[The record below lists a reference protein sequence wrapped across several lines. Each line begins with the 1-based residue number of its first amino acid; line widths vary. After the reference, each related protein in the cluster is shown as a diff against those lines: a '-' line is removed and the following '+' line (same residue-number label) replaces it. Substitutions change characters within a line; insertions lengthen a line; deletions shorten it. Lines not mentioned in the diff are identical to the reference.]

1 MFSNAQNSSS
11 RPRARITE
19 GRYNVARKTP
29 IERYRNIGISAHID
43 AGKTTTT
50 ERILFYTGVSHKL
63 GEVHD
68 GAATTDWMV
77 QEQERGITIT
87 SAAVTCF
94 WNGMDNSFPEHRFN
108 IIDTPGHV
116 DFTIEVERSMRV
128 LDGACMVYC
137 AVGGVQPQSETVW
150 RQATKYRV
158 PRLAFVN
165 KMDRSGA
172 NFYKVVDQMK
182 TRLKAN
188 PVPVVIP
195 IGAEDGF
202 KGVVDLLKMKAIIWD
217 EPSQGMKFEY
227 HDIPAELV
235 ETAEEWRANMV
246 EAAAEANE
254 DLMNKYLE
262 EGELSEEEVIAGL
275 RARTLSCEIQPMLC
289 GTAFKNKG
297 VQRMLDA
304 VIQYLPSPIDIPPV
318 AGVDDDEK
326 EVVRYAKDDEKFSA
340 LAFKLMTDPFVG
352 QLTFIRVYSGV
363 LESGSTV
370 LNSVKNKKERIGRIL
385 QMHANDREEIK
396 EVLAGDI
403 AAVVGLKDVT
413 TGETLC
419 DVSAP
424 VILERMVFPDPVI
437 HVAVEPKTKSDQE
450 KMGLALGRLAAE
462 DPSFR
467 VRTDEESGQTII
479 SGMGELHL
487 EIIVD
492 RMKREFNVEAN
503 VGAPQVAY
511 RETIRKAA
519 MDVEGKF
526 VKQSGGRGQYGHVV
540 INLEPAEQ
548 GKGYEFVDAVKGGV
562 VPREYIPAVDKGIQ
576 ETLPNGVLAGF
587 PVVDVKVTLHFGSYH
602 DVDSNENAF
611 KMAGSMA
618 FKDAMRKASPV
629 LLEPM
634 MAVVVE
640 TPEDYMGN
648 VMGDLSGR
656 RGIVQG
662 MDDIPGGMK
671 EIKAE
676 VPLAEMFGY
685 ATQLRSLT
693 QGRATYSMEFKH
705 YSEAPKSVAEAVIS
719 SRK

>member
-1 MFSNAQNSSS
+1 
-11 RPRARITE
+11 
-19 GRYNVARKTP
+19 VARKTP

-50 ERILFYTGVSHKL
+50 ERILYYTGVNHKI

-68 GAATTDWMV
+68 GAATMDWME

-87 SAAVTCF
+87 SAATTCF
-94 WNGMDNSFPEHRFN
+94 WKGMDMSYPEHRFN

-150 RQATKYRV
+150 RQANKYKV

-165 KMDRSGA
+165 KMDRTGA
-172 NFYKVVDQMK
+172 NFFKVVDQMR
-182 TRLKAN
+182 TRLSAN
-188 PVPVVIP
+188 PVPIVIP
-195 IGAEDGF
+195 IGAEDTF
-202 KGVVDLLKMKAIIWD
+202 TGVVDLIKMKAIIWD
-217 EPSQGMKFEY
+217 EASQGMKFSYE
-227 HDIPAELV
+227 DIPAELV
-235 ETAEEWRANMV
+235 EPAKKWREQMV
-246 EAAAEANE
+246 EAAAEASE
-254 DLMNKYLE
+254 DLMNEYLE
-262 EGELSEEEVIAGL
+262 AGELSEEKIKLGL
-275 RARTLSCEIQPMLC
+275 RLRTIGCEIQPMLC

-304 VIQYLPSPIDIPPV
+304 VIELLPSPVDIPPV
-318 AGVDDDEK
+318 QGVDEDEK
-326 EVVRYAKDDEKFSA
+326 EVARRADDGEKFSA
-340 LAFKLMTDPFVG
+340 LAFKLMTDPYVG

-363 LESGSTV
+363 LNSGATIY
-370 LNSVKNKKERIGRIL
+370 NPVKGKKERIGRIL
-385 QMHANDREEIK
+385 QMHANNREEIK

-403 AAVVGLKDVT
+403 AACVGLKEVT

-419 DVSAP
+419 DPDAP
-424 VILERMVFPDPVI
+424 VILERMVFPEPVI
-437 HVAVEPKTKSDQE
+437 HVAVEPKTKADQE
-450 KMGLALGRLAAE
+450 KMGIALNRLAQE

-511 RETIRKAA
+511 REAIRKA
-519 MDVEGKF
+519 VEQEGKF
-526 VKQSGGRGQYGHVV
+526 VKQSGGRGQYGHVW
-540 INLEPAEQ
+540 IKLEPNEQ
-548 GKGYEFVDAVKGGV
+548 GKGYEFVDAIKGGT
-562 VPREYIPAVDKGIQ
+562 VPREYIPAVDKGLQ
-576 ETLPNGVLAGF
+576 DTLPNGVLAGF
-587 PVVDVKVTLHFGSYH
+587 PVVDVKVTLFDGSYH

-611 KMAGSMA
+611 KMAASMA
-618 FKDAMRKASPV
+618 FKDAMRKANPV

-634 MAVVVE
+634 MSVEVE

-662 MDDIPGGMK
+662 MEDLPGGIK
-671 EIKAE
+671 AIKAE

-705 YSEAPKSVAEAVIS
+705 YNEAPKNVADAVIN
-719 SRK
+719 KK

>member
-1 MFSNAQNSSS
+1 MA
-11 RPRARITE
+11 
-19 GRYNVARKTP
+19 
-29 IERYRNIGISAHID
+29 
-43 AGKTTTT
+43 
-50 ERILFYTGVSHKL
+50 
-63 GEVHD
+63 
-68 GAATTDWMV
+68 

-94 WNGMDNSFPEHRFN
+94 WKGMDQSFPEHRFN

-150 RQATKYRV
+150 RQATKYKV

-172 NFYKVVDQMK
+172 NFFKVVDQMR
-182 TRLKAN
+182 TRLSAN
-188 PVPVVIP
+188 PVPVVLP
-195 IGAEDGF
+195 IGAEDTF
-202 KGVVDLLKMKAIIWD
+202 VGVVDLLKMKAIFWD
-217 EPSQGMKFEY
+217 EASQGMKFDY
-227 HDIPAELV
+227 RDIPEDLV
-235 ETAEEWRANMV
+235 SVSEEWREKMV
-246 EAAAEANE
+246 EAAAEASE
-254 DLMNKYLE
+254 ELMNKYLE
-262 EGELSEEEVIAGL
+262 NGSLSEEEVIAGL
-275 RARTLSCEIQPMLC
+275 RARTLACEIQPMLC

-304 VIQYLPSPIDIPPV
+304 VIQYLPSPVDIPPV
-318 AGVDDDEK
+318 AGIDDDEK
-326 EVVRYAKDDEKFSA
+326 EVVRHALDSEKFSA

-370 LNSVKNKKERIGRIL
+370 LNSVKGKKERIGRLL

-403 AAVVGLKDVT
+403 AAAVGLKDVT

-419 DVSAP
+419 DPAAP
-424 VILERMVFPDPVI
+424 IILERMIFPDPVI
-437 HVAVEPKTKSDQE
+437 HVAVEPKTKGDQE
-450 KMGLALGRLAAE
+450 KMGIALGRLAAE

-511 RETIRKAA
+511 REAIRKA
-519 MDVEGKF
+519 VEQEGKF
-526 VKQSGGRGQYGHVV
+526 VKQSGGRGQFGHVW
-540 INLEPAEQ
+540 IKLEPNEA
-548 GKGYEFVDAVKGGV
+548 GKGYEFVDAIKGGV
-562 VPREYIPAVDKGIQ
+562 VPREYIPAVDKGLQ

-587 PVVDVKVTLHFGSYH
+587 PVVDVKVTLFDGSYH

-611 KMAGSMA
+611 KMAASMA

-662 MDDIPGGMK
+662 MDDLPGGIK

-705 YSEAPKSVAEAVIS
+705 YNEAPRNVAEAIIN
-719 SRK
+719 KK